1 MLKEK
6 LKTIVLGAV
15 AGFTLAC
22 GAQEKVFDC
31 LKTATADKL
40 LKIGDVVTLNSY
52 HSGVPAR
59 HQRIVAAA
67 DDGSGEKCV
76 NGFLNIISDEVVN
89 ARWFGAVGDGKHDDI
104 APLQRAC
111 SYPHAS
117 RIVLGNSEI
126 YSISRTLFIEPE
138 KIYVG
143 NNVTLFASFDS
154 GYIIEPRENSGRPT
168 FNIIGNRFILRGKS
182 LNQTKL
188 SGMRVGSS
196 AFSRFEGIVVTM
208 LGGHSIVFAATGQR
222 DIISFTIDRLETN
235 TGQGMKFITG
245 TVDSVNYKN
254 ITDGTVSNSFI
265 SCVGPGAICVDM
277 ACKSFSSNGKYHSKT
292 GSMFGITFNRCS
304 FNSCHVQ
311 GGGFIKMIAAD
322 PQSVIYSMSFN
333 NCEGEFRLPRSV
345 MKPPYPGIYLE
356 GVQRCRFDVQG
367 QLGRSNGIH
376 LVRSDNNQFDFIVDS
391 ILMPKSKAYFIKID
405 KNSRGNIFKST
416 STFMETV
423 NTDEKYTTA
432 PHSTFFLNHFQ
443 DDGTFNVFAGTI
455 SSSVIRHLRLENFS
469 LINSKGKFIDPL
481 LANKNEQKFKAAYQR
496 MPQQILSVTLPSGK
510 GSGFS
515 FKIPDSIGKGEVF
528 CVNLEYRMTGN
539 LSLLDKD
546 FRLSVNS
553 RNVPLKKS
561 SKWTRQAFFT
571 RRTGDSGVFNYR
583 GSLPG
588 NLKLEFRKLELVTG
602 GIPYIKEVRYSDIE
616 NPFYNLPV
624 VSSRNL
630 PVDGGSR
637 KELVVFNKTTGKFV
651 YFNGRQWSKK

>member
-1 MLKEK
+1 MFQGK
-6 LKTIVLGAV
+6 LKTILLCAI

-22 GAQEKVFDC
+22 GAQEKVFEC
-31 LKTATADKL
+31 LKTATADKS
-40 LKIGDVVTLNSY
+40 LKIGDVVTLNAY
-52 HSGVPAR
+52 HLGVQAR

-76 NGFLNIISDEVVN
+76 NGFLNILSDGAVN
-89 ARWFGAVGDGKHDDI
+89 ARWFGAVGDGKQDDI
-104 APLQRAC
+104 ASLQRAC
-111 SYPHAS
+111 AYPHAS
-117 RIVLGNSEI
+117 RIILGNSEV
-126 YSISRTLFIEPE
+126 YSISKTLFIEPE

-168 FNIIGNRFILRGKS
+168 FNVIGNRLVLRGKS
-182 LNQTKL
+182 LDQTKL

-222 DIISFTIDRLETN
+222 DIISFTVDRLETN
-235 TGQGMKFITG
+235 TGQGMKFVTG

-265 SCVGPGAICVDM
+265 SCVGPGAVCVDM
-277 ACKSFSSNGKYHSKT
+277 DCRSFAKPGKSHSIV
-292 GSMFGITFNRCS
+292 GSMFGITFDRCS

-311 GGGFIKMIAAD
+311 GGAFIKMIAAD
-322 PQSVIYSMSFN
+322 PKSIIYSMSFN

-356 GVQRCRFDVQG
+356 GVQRSRFDVQG
-367 QLGRSNGIH
+367 QLGRSDGIH
-376 LVRSDNNQFDFIVDS
+376 LVRSDNNQFDFIADS
-391 ILMPKSKAYFIKID
+391 ILSPESKAFFIKID
-405 KNSRGNIFKST
+405 KFSRGNLFNCVS
-416 STFMETV
+416 SFMEAL

-443 DDGTFNVFAGTI
+443 DDGTFNVFSGTI
-455 SSSVIRHLRLENFS
+455 SSSVIRHLKLENFS
-469 LINSKGKFIDPL
+469 LINSKGEFLDPL
-481 LANKNEQKFKAAYQR
+481 LANNNKQNFKAAYR
-496 MPQQILSVTLPSGK
+496 RLPQQILSVALPPGK

-515 FKIPDSIGKGEVF
+515 FKIPDSIGKDEVF
-528 CVNLEYRMTGN
+528 CVNLEYRMTGDLN
-539 LSLLDKD
+539 LLNKD
-546 FRLSVNS
+546 FRLCINS

-561 SKWTRQAFFT
+561 SEWTRQAFFT
-571 RRTGDSGVFNYR
+571 RRNGDFGVFNYS

-624 VSSRNL
+624 VSSENL

-637 KELVVFNKTTGKFV
+637 GELVVFNKTTGKFV
-651 YFNGRQWSKK
+651 YFNGRQWSDK